1 LLTKAPGVW
10 GAQYSLAGTMIFGI
24 RPFSPQ
30 THSAALGTCI
40 LVTSTDEPIVR
51 AFSSDGSL
59 RGVWTFPAAAPQH
72 VDSRWREYFIDRGVS
87 TEEMAD
93 PSWESY
99 RRAALRDAPFM
110 EEMPLVQG
118 ILVDP
123 QGLIWMQAYSP
134 TRAATEAYLMR
145 LGGAYL
151 GRVTLPEPMRLLKVG
166 VDYIVGVTK
175 GSLDEEYLRVYGFQ
189 RARPNGEAADAG
201 AWTVGC
207 SPK

>member
-1 LLTKAPGVW
+1 
-10 GAQYSLAGTMIFGI
+10 
-24 RPFSPQ
+24 
-30 THSAALGTCI
+30 
-40 LVTSTDEPIVR
+40 
-51 AFSSDGSL
+51 
-59 RGVWTFPAAAPQH
+59 
-72 VDSRWREYFIDRGVS
+72 
-87 TEEMAD
+87 
-93 PSWESY
+93 
-99 RRAALRDAPFM
+99 
-110 EEMPLVQG
+110 
-118 ILVDP
+118 
-123 QGLIWMQAYSP
+123 
-134 TRAATEAYLMR
+134 MR